1 MKRLFLVGFVLAG
14 YGLSTAQ
21 PSFRALVEVVEV
33 DVSVTR
39 KGQPVPGLTSSDF
52 IVTDNGVPQAVE
64 SITLD
69 QLPLNVTL
77 VLDVS
82 QSLAGARL
90 VRLTQAGH
98 ELTRA
103 LRAEDQAAVVTFADE
118 IVLRLPTTGD
128 MARVRAELGR
138 LGAAGPTAL
147 RDAVHLAVQLRPPGR
162 TRSLLLLFTDG
173 RDTASWLTEGD
184 VLESVRRAGTVI
196 HIVRTEADTFLNR
209 LAEASG
215 GRVWSATS
223 DDDLNELFTRALD
236 EMRARYL
243 LTYSP
248 EGVNEP
254 GWHQIR
260 VSLKGESGEI
270 RARPGYLVAEPRS
283 P

>member
-1 MKRLFLVGFVLAG
+1 MKRFFLVGFLLAG
-14 YGLSTAQ
+14 HGLSTAQ

-39 KGQPVPGLTSSDF
+39 NDQPVQGLTSSNF

-64 SITLD
+64 SIAVD

-103 LRAEDQAAVVTFADE
+103 LRENDQAAVVTFSDE
-118 IVLRLPTTGD
+118 IVLRLPSTGD
-128 MARVRAELGR
+128 LARVRAELDR

-147 RDAVHLAVQLRPPGR
+147 RDAVHLAVQLRPLER

-184 VLESVRRAGTVI
+184 VLESVRRAGTVV
-196 HIVRTEADTFLNR
+196 HVVRTEPDSFLNR
-209 LAEASG
+209 LADSSG

-248 EGVNEP
+248 EGVDEP

-260 VSLKGESGEI
+260 VSLRGESGEI
-270 RARPGYLVAEPRS
+270 RARPGYFVAESRS